1 MELLLQITFALLLLE
16 LLELYLHQA
25 NTLVELIDKLYAY
38 YKESVFLFFLVHPT
52 FYFVLGVLLYFNA
65 FNFYGITVLMLKV
78 FDIFFR
84 IELIKQRYYLPHMD
98 PELEKLME
106 MKLTFSMKFLALFT
120 HVPLLY
126 MAISSVFG

>member
-1 MELLLQITFALLLLE
+1 MEIVLQVIFALILLE

-25 NTLVELIDKLYAY
+25 NTLSDLIDKLYGY
-38 YKESVFLFFLVHPT
+38 YRESIFLFFLVHPT

-65 FNFYGITVLMLKV
+65 FNFYGITVLMLKG

-84 IELIKQRYYLPHMD
+84 IELIKQRYYLPSMD
-98 PELEKLME
+98 AELQKMME
-106 MKLTFSMKFLALFT
+106 MKLTFSMKFLALFV

-126 MAISSVFG
+126 MAITAAFG

>member
-1 MELLLQITFALLLLE
+1 MELLLKITFALLLLE

-25 NTLVELIDKLYAY
+25 NTLVELIDKLYGY

-65 FNFYGITVLMLKV
+65 FNFYGITVLILKV

-84 IELIKQRYYLPHMD
+84 IELIKQRYYLSHMD

>member
-1 MELLLQITFALLLLE
+1 METVLQIIFVLILLE

-25 NTLVELIDKLYAY
+25 NTLVELIDKLYGY
-38 YKESVFLFFLVHPT
+38 YRESVFLFFLVHPT

-84 IELIKQRYYLPHMD
+84 IELIKQRYYLPNMD
-98 PELEKLME
+98 SELEKMME

-126 MAISSVFG
+126 MAITATFG

>member
-1 MELLLQITFALLLLE
+1 METALQIIFALILLE

-25 NTLVELIDKLYAY
+25 NRLDELIDKLYGY
-38 YKESVFLFFLVHPT
+38 YRESIFLFFIVHPT
-52 FYFVLGVLLYFNA
+52 FYFVLGVLLYFDA

-84 IELIKQRYYLPHMD
+84 IELIKQRYYLPNMD
-98 PELEKLME
+98 AELKKMME
-106 MKLTFSMKFLALFT
+106 MKLTFSMKFLALFV

-126 MAISSVFG
+126 MAIGAAFG

>member
-1 MELLLQITFALLLLE
+1 MESVLQIIFALILLE

-25 NTLVELIDKLYAY
+25 NTLSDLIDKLYGY
-38 YKESVFLFFLVHPT
+38 YRESIFLFFLVHPT
-52 FYFVLGVLLYFNA
+52 FYFVLGVLIYFNA

-84 IELIKQRYYLPHMD
+84 IELIKQRYYLPSMD
-98 PELEKLME
+98 AELKKMME
-106 MKLTFSMKFLALFT
+106 MKLTFSMKFLALFV

-126 MAISSVFG
+126 MAIGAAFG

>member
-1 MELLLQITFALLLLE
+1 METALQIIFALILLE

-25 NTLVELIDKLYAY
+25 NRLDELIDKLYGY
-38 YKESVFLFFLVHPT
+38 YRESIFLFFIVHPT
-52 FYFVLGVLLYFNA
+52 FYFVLGVLLYFDA

-84 IELIKQRYYLPHMD
+84 IELIKQRYYLPNMD
-98 PELEKLME
+98 AELKKMME
-106 MKLTFSMKFLALFT
+106 MKLTFSMKFLALFV

-126 MAISSVFG
+126 MAIGAFFG

>member
-25 NTLVELIDKLYAY
+25 NTLVELIDKLYGY

-84 IELIKQRYYLPHMD
+84 IELIKQRYYLSHMD

>member
-1 MELLLQITFALLLLE
+1 METLPQIIFALIMLE
-16 LLELYLHQA
+16 LLELYLHQSS
-25 NTLVELIDKLYAY
+25 TLVELVDKLYGY
-38 YKESVFLFFLVHPT
+38 YRESIFLFFIVHPT

-84 IELIKQRYYLPHMD
+84 IELIKQRYYLSRMD
-98 PELEKLME
+98 SELEKMME
-106 MKLTFSMKFLALFT
+106 MKLTFSMKFLAFFV

-126 MAISSVFG
+126 MAITAVYG

>member
-1 MELLLQITFALLLLE
+1 METVLEIISVLIVLE

-25 NTLVELIDKLYAY
+25 NTLVELIDKLYGY
-38 YKESVFLFFLVHPT
+38 YRESIFLFFIVHPT
-52 FYFVLGVLLYFNA
+52 FYFVLGVLLYFDA

-84 IELIKQRYYLPHMD
+84 IELIKQRYYLSRMD
-98 PELEKLME
+98 SELEKMME
-106 MKLTFSMKFLALFT
+106 MKLTFSMKFLALFV

-126 MAISSVFG
+126 MAIGAFFG

>member
-1 MELLLQITFALLLLE
+1 MELLLQITFALILLE

-25 NTLVELIDKLYAY
+25 NTLVELIDKLYGY

-84 IELIKQRYYLPHMD
+84 IELIKQRYYVSHMD